1 LESIIEAVELYL
13 HKRGLLDAE
22 DEREI
27 PEDLMSIEA
36 ASRASVAQKI
46 AFGERRGQRVRR
58 VGFRREGDVM
68 EFKGPQCIALSGFSL
83 HAARRVGSE
92 DRRNLSQ
99 LIHYMARP
107 PIAEDRLER
116 TVNADILYKLKNSW
130 NDGTAGIQLSP
141 SELIEKLIALIPPRS
156 SPLVRNGGVFAPN
169 FKRRDEVIL
178 APGRRKR
185 KISLRPEGTEKSAK
199 SKVTSGSWARL
210 LKRVFA
216 IDVSRC
222 PRCGSDLEIIAAV
235 LDPKQI
241 ARYLK
246 HTGMP
251 AAPPARAGVKMR
263 VANDEW
269 C

>member
-1 LESIIEAVELYL
+1 
-13 HKRGLLDAE
+13 
-22 DEREI
+22 
-27 PEDLMSIEA
+27 
-36 ASRASVAQKI
+36 
-46 AFGERRGQRVRR
+46 
-58 VGFRREGDVM
+58 
-68 EFKGPQCIALSGFSL
+68 
-83 HAARRVGSE
+83 
-92 DRRNLSQ
+92 
-99 LIHYMARP
+99 MARP

-116 TVNADILYKLKNSW
+116 TATGDILYKLKTCW
-130 NDGTAGIQLSP
+130 DDGTMGIQLSP

-156 SPLVRNGGVFAPN
+156 SPLVRYGGVFAPN

-178 APGRRKR
+178 VPGKRKR
-185 KISLRPEGTEKSAK
+185 KISLGPQGAEKSPK

-222 PRCGSDLEIIAAV
+222 PRCKSELEIMAAV
-235 LDPKQI
+235 LDPIQI

-251 AAPPARAGVKMR
+251 AAPPSRAGVKMR
-263 VANDEW
+263 IACEEW